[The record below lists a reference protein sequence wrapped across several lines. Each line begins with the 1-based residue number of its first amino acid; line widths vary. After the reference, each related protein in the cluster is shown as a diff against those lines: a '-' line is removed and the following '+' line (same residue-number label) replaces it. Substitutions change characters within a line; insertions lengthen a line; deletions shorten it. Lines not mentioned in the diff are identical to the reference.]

1 MKIGEGGL
9 MWKVEGRYSIKRWT
23 KNLGGE
29 KKKK

>member
-1 MKIGEGGL
+1 MEKIREKMKWGIKG
-9 MWKVEGRYSIKRWT
+9 VEGVN